1 MAVRFASSRF
11 PMARARASR
20 PRMSATLMGWRQAL
34 IFAVLVA
41 FTLQGY
47 VFQTHIHFA
56 SERAAQPEFAAAAH
70 GATGLPGTHHGKLP
84 PSDDPDNCP
93 LCQEI
98 LHSGQFVAP
107 TATALVA
114 PSAAVSTIAIVDA
127 ELPFVLAL
135 SHSWRGRAPPHS

>member
-1 MAVRFASSRF
+1 
-11 PMARARASR
+11 
-20 PRMSATLMGWRQAL
+20 MSATLTGWRQAL

-56 SERAAQPEFAAAAH
+56 HETEAISTGVAQ
-70 GATGLPGTHHGKLP
+70 ATTGSHHGKLP

-107 TATALVA
+107 TAAALVA

-135 SHSWRGRAPPHS
+135 SHSWRGRAPPHY